1 MSDLS
6 TIHLNTF
13 VLDTSTSNISFTT
26 SDGKNSH
33 FNHNVRAEDFVIVN
47 GSTGQETSLLNFIN
61 GGGGGGDSNGFQ
73 VGKYSQVCLPG
84 NGQIS
89 IDGGVNEDENT
100 PVSII
105 GGASSRGSLVFSP
118 SELSE
123 GSSYHTKIGGTIQT
137 DTKNMELNISFV
149 LNGVDLNGEAFS
161 DLIFTTELY
170 GDEFKLDR
178 LDVDYTY
185 ECEVD
190 FSVYG
195 SGATRT
201 IYSNGQLVYVSGTGK
216 TDLKGLST
224 EMSSEVDLTNPVTLD
239 ILMKWNSVA
248 DVGETVTN
256 KMVRVNRLF

>member
-1 MSDLS
+1 MSDIK

-13 VLDTSTSNISFTT
+13 VIDTNSSNISFTT

-33 FNHNVRAEDFVIVN
+33 FNHNVSAEDFIIVDT
-47 GSTGQETSLLNFIN
+47 STGQETSLLNFMIS
-61 GGGGGGDSNGFQ
+61 GGGGGGNGFQ
-73 VGKYSQVCLPG
+73 VGKYSQVCLPDDC
-84 NGQIS
+84 QIS
-89 IDGGVNEDENT
+89 VDGGVNNDENT

-137 DTKNMELNISFV
+137 ETKNMELNISFV

-170 GDEFKLDR
+170 GDEFKLDK
-178 LDVDYTY
+178 LNAVYTY

-195 SGATRT
+195 SGAIRT

-216 TDLKGLST
+216 TNLKGLST

-248 DVGETVTN
+248 DTAETATN
-256 KMVRVNRLF
+256 KMVRVTRLF